1 MPFRLPIIA
10 DALIN
15 MYKSSGLGPTALVQA
30 SIFLSTRRKRG
41 LREGGVRARRYINN
55 EG

>member
-30 SIFLSTRRKRG
+30 SIFLSTRLRG